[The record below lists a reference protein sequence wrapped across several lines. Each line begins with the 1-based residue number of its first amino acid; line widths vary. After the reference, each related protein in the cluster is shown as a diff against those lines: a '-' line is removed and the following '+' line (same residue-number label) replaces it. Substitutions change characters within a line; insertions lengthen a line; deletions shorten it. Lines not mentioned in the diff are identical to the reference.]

1 MFRAPLFSF
10 NREDVNQ
17 VSYWSMMYHAT
28 ELTNVEMTELAELRH
43 IEKTYNY
50 YNSKIGFEKY
60 VLSRR
65 DRERLEYLEDKL
77 GTNHSAQ
84 INSINACKY

>member
-17 VSYWSMMYHAT
+17 VSYWNAMYHAT
-28 ELTNVEMTELAELRH
+28 KLTNVEITELTELRH
-43 IEKTYNY
+43 LEEIYDH
-50 YNSKIGFEKY
+50 YNSEIGFEKY

-77 GTNHSAQ
+77 STNHSAQ